1 MLIRIVDIGSNSIKS
16 SVYEIAGQ
24 GHKLASKE
32 KLQFSLGEEVFSGGS
47 ISEEAQE
54 KVADF
59 LKALP
64 EAEAGGRIQFTF
76 TLATSAVRSARNKD
90 AFVKRLQQRAGQQ
103 VRVLSGEE
111 ESFLIHMGIASKAGV
126 GPQETLKTIDI
137 GGGSAEIS
145 WSRGLAYLGGHSC
158 DLGAI
163 RLSKRF
169 LKGGKALSRE
179 AAEQIRELALSELE
193 AKAAGQGVPEGRRG
207 IGSSGNIR
215 AIAKM
220 AACVRGQPFQKVVP
234 EITPGSLEDVIE
246 ASLGR
251 PPQAIQQLFDIPA
264 ERARI
269 IMPAVVVL
277 LCAMRR
283 YGIPRLEVSEAGLRE
298 GAVFWWSR
306 NGHLNLPAAGAEA
319 DAASGGS
326 GPSPGIRP

>member
-1 MLIRIVDIGSNSIKS
+1 VLIRIVDIGSNSIKS

-24 GHKLASKE
+24 GYKPASKE
-32 KLQFSLGEEVFSGGS
+32 KLQFSLGEEVFTGGS
-47 ISEEAQE
+47 ISEESQE

-64 EAEAGGRIQFTF
+64 QADGGGKIQFTF
-76 TLATSAVRSARNKD
+76 TLATSAVRSARNKE
-90 AFVKRLQQRAGQQ
+90 AFVRKLQQRAGLQ
-103 VRVLSGEE
+103 VRVLTGEE

-126 GPQETLKTIDI
+126 APQESLTTIDI

-169 LKGGKALSRE
+169 LKGGKALTRE
-179 AAEQIRELALSELE
+179 AADQIRDLALAELE
-193 AKAAGQGVPEGRRG
+193 AKTAGQGTPEGRRG

-220 AACVRGQPFQKVVP
+220 SACVRGLPFQKLVP
-234 EITPGSLEDVIE
+234 EITSGSLEDVIE

-251 PPQAIQQLFDIPA
+251 PPQALQQFFDIHA

-283 YGIPRLEVSEAGLRE
+283 FGIPRLEVSEAGLRE

-306 NGHLNLPAAGAEA
+306 NGHLNLPVPAAEA
-319 DAASGGS
+319 DAASGAAGAS
-326 GPSPGIRP
+326 GGRP